1 MNIPQAD
8 MNRAPIRS
16 ALKGRL
22 KLRWILLTAVASLC
36 LASWAAV
43 CAGFFV
49 RFTLRVWT
57 GIVTAA
63 AVSTEI
69 LFWSLAAALGVTV
82 IQARHRLWAWVL
94 SSIHRQR
101 RSEVQQRSNIDD
113 E

>member
-1 MNIPQAD
+1 MKEMHMKIPF
-8 MNRAPIRS
+8 
-16 ALKGRL
+16 
-22 KLRWILLTAVASLC
+22 RWIVLAAVGSIC

-57 GIVTAA
+57 GIVTVA

-94 SSIHRQR
+94 SPMHRHRRFRTQR
-101 RSEVQQRSNIDD
+101 RPKE
-113 E
+113 